1 MPSRR
6 YETLA
11 SHIRFG
17 SKADIGARLDHVR
30 FVPTDIR
37 PETHTLPTDFS
48 FNG

>member
-11 SHIRFG
+11 SHVRFG
-17 SKADIGARLDHVR
+17 SKADIVEGLADVR